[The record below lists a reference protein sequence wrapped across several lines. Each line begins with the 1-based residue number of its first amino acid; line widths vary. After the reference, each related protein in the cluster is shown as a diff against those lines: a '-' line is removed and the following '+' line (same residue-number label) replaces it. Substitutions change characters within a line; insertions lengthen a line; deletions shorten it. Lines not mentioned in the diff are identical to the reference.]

1 MSYNVKNYTEQ
12 GGDVTHFGG
21 KVLFEEGSQVE
32 GLPQAENLPTTA
44 TNAQIVTALKEA
56 GLMEPDQWNASAGLA
71 PSPTE
76 QVLVDNKAKVESVV
90 LEDGVITITVDPDE
104 LEESASSVP
113 SQGTHKWLGL
123 EIGTGISDITKV
135 KYNGVLL
142 TAADATEAQSV
153 GCAEGSFVLYVKTEE
168 LLDTPKEISLK
179 SDGYALLILSIRVV
193 RPNT

>member
-1 MSYNVKNYTEQ
+1 
-12 GGDVTHFGG
+12 
-21 KVLFEEGSQVE
+21 
-32 GLPQAENLPTTA
+32 
-44 TNAQIVTALKEA
+44 
-56 GLMEPDQWNASAGLA
+56 MEPDQWNASAGLA

-135 KYNGVLL
+135 KYNGYLL

-179 SDGYALLILSIRVV
+179 SDGYALLTLSIRVV